1 MKESMKKK
9 KLAEVGSRP
18 PATSITRATP
28 PGGVAPSYAEFE
40 VNLAK
45 VEQLMAKRTPRL
57 RIYETMAP
65 MPSRTVDDY
74 MARVR
79 RRWAEAMAAQRPE
92 LIAEAL
98 ERIDDMVASLTDE
111 KAVVS
116 AERLRAELLGLV
128 GTHAAVAVQVNV
140 GAQNN
145 GPDLSL
151 WTAEEIAAY
160 DAKLAEIEAIEAAVA
175 RRLAVG
181 G

>member
-57 RIYETMAP
+57 RIYET
-65 MPSRTVDDY
+65 
-74 MARVR
+74 
-79 RRWAEAMAAQRPE
+79 MAAQRPE